1 MAEHVCHIT
10 LIKISEYWP
19 AVIPDPNM
27 AVTLICIYD
36 LDFYYKD
43 QMFIF

>member
-10 LIKISEYWP
+10 LIKVSEYWP

-27 AVTLICIYD
+27 AVSYD